1 VESSPKKKFD
11 SHLQFNHTIGALKM
25 ERKTAKPPCP
35 NWKTN
40 KTFIHCQAGV
50 VVCSNEESEG
60 VVGRRRI
67 FVRGYGKS
75 EPKKGTRGR

>member
-1 VESSPKKKFD
+1 MISLSVQ
-11 SHLQFNHTIGALKM
+11 HLRPQLDVALL
-25 ERKTAKPPCP
+25 PD
-35 NWKTN
+35 
-40 KTFIHCQAGV
+40 
-50 VVCSNEESEG
+50 SNEESEG